1 MTQFAGWPPK
11 APFPESLTD
20 SVGDG
25 SPDFP
30 GSSGD
35 RERGKFRPSTTP
47 KLTTIAVVG
56 DDGEPVGRTT
66 EQLLEAVLVYQKAML
81 LALSMLADGAS
92 FSVDDVLTAV
102 S

>member
-1 MTQFAGWPPK
+1 MTLPGWPPNN
-11 APFPESLTD
+11 PFPESTTD
-20 SVGDG
+20 TVGDG

-35 RERGKFRPSTTP
+35 RERGKFRPSATP

-56 DDGEPVGRTT
+56 DDGQPFVRTT
-66 EQLLEAVLVYQKAML
+66 EQLLEELLLYQKATL
-81 LALSMLADGAS
+81 LALSLLADGAS
-92 FSVDDVLTAV
+92 FSVEDVLTAV